1 MKFYTNDIDTIY
13 LQIKNEWYVIH
24 NNLIG
29 IKPYWEIITTP
40 MDYQSGHIR
49 AKLDKEPIEIHYSEF
64 KEVHI

>member
-1 MKFYTNDIDTIY
+1 MKLYTNDIDTIY
-13 LQIKNEWYVIH
+13 LQVKDEWFVIH

-49 AKLDKEPIEIHYSEF
+49 SKLQKEPEEIYHAAF